1 MIGGY
6 KIIDL
11 DGYSLALGGVSVTI
25 PGIFKQIS
33 ESKKATLIENLAITS
48 DGAVISLNPFF
59 ADFIPAEGTL
69 TASVYGGRAVMTIA
83 STDAVTL
90 TAVSE

>member
-11 DGYSLALGGVSVTI
+11 DGYSLPLGGDSVTI
-25 PGIFKQIS
+25 PGIFEQIS
-33 ESKKATLIENLAITS
+33 KSKKATLIENLTITS
-48 DGAVISLNPFF
+48 GNVTIPMRPFF
-59 ADFIPAEGTL
+59 ADFVFADGRL
-69 TASVYGGRAVMTIA
+69 NASVFVGQAVMSID

-90 TAVSE
+90 EADS